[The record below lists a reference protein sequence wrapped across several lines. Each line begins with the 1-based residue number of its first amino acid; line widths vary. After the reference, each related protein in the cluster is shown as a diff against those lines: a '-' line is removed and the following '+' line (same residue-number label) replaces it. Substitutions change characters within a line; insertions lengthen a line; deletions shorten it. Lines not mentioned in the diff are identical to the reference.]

1 MSDQRRTIHLVAG
14 LTRHRQSPKM
24 LIGLEGAHAFC
35 VSIFGKVEHL
45 RAEGPKPLILRGRH
59 TEDFIEGAVTDPR
72 ANASF
77 LDPGAM
83 GGLKPWYYLP
93 SPWRGVTQC

>member
-1 MSDQRRTIHLVAG
+1 
-14 LTRHRQSPKM
+14 M

-35 VSIFGKVEHL
+35 VSISVELSTFAL
-45 RAEGPKPLILRGRH
+45 RVRNRLVFSRQQAH

-72 ANASF
+72 ASASF

-93 SPWRGVTQC
+93 SPCGGE